1 MISNLNK
8 NKLYVIES
16 DYKVEAKATFYSL
29 LYESLTNNEKVL
41 LIKYNHSNTY
51 GHFIDNAKAENVGE
65 DIIDNFHLIQ
75 VEIYASF
82 LSDTF
87 DTIKRFGEKVDRIFI
102 EKPNVEDEYKYLDY
116 LREMKRSVFVL
127 PAKKDKEYAKHCDY
141 LINIGKEKQNV
152 STKDFIL
159 SCTNGKDYEK
169 YKVVF
174 VNYNLLKQVK

>member
-8 NKLYVIES
+8 DKLYVIES

-29 LYESLTNNEKVL
+29 LYESLKNNQKVL

-51 GHFIDNAKAENVGE
+51 EHLLDNAKAENVSE

-87 DTIKRFGEKVDRIFI
+87 DTIKRFGEKADRIFI
-102 EKPNVEDEYKYLDY
+102 EKPNIENGYKYLDF
-116 LREMKRSVFVL
+116 LREIKRNIFVL
-127 PAKKDKEYAKHCDY
+127 PANNDKEYARHCDY
-141 LINIGKEKQNV
+141 LIKIGKEKQNV
-152 STKDFIL
+152 SAKDFIL
-159 SCTNGKDYEK
+159 SCTNGEYCEK
-169 YKVVF
+169 YNIVF
-174 VNYNLLKQVK
+174 VNYNLLKKVK